1 MNAFSDALSRRSFA
15 LAAFAIAATPRLLL
29 AAQAP
34 SASAPAMSVAEHR
47 LFAEHHL
54 RNVRPPTTLRYRYV
68 KTGSLEPAVRDEVQL
83 TLRPASD
90 GSCCVATGNFLD
102 AQHRLALPEIDDA
115 RANPVVLYFLEHELR
130 EMHRRTQGQPNYFR
144 KRIRLSLAD
153 AATIKDTQIH
163 FQGRELPAQEVR
175 IEPYADDPMR
185 ARYQRFAA
193 KQYVFVFAAA
203 VPGGVY
209 QMRTVLPAAQS
220 DAAPLLEEAL
230 TLEDATADK
239 QSQTMTQPHR

>member
-1 MNAFSDALSRRSFA
+1 MNAFSDAALTRRSFA
-15 LAAFAIAATPRLLL
+15 LASFAIAATPRLLL

-34 SASAPAMSVAEHR
+34 GAPAMSIAEHQ
-47 LFAEHHL
+47 LFADHHL
-54 RNVRPPTTLRYRYV
+54 RNVRPPTTLRYGYI
-68 KTGSLEPAVRDEVQL
+68 KTGSLEPGVRDEVQL
-83 TLRPASD
+83 MLRPARD

-102 AQHRLALPEIDDA
+102 AQHGVALPEIDDA
-115 RANPVVLYFLEHELR
+115 RANPVVLYFLEHEVR

-153 AATIKDTQIH
+153 AATIKDTQIR

-193 KQYVFVFAAA
+193 KQYIFVIAAA

-209 QMRTVLPAAQS
+209 QMRTVLPGAQS

-239 QSQTMTQPHR
+239 QLQTATQPDR